1 MRKIIQTDK
10 AAPAIGPYSQAICLG
25 GLLYTSGQI
34 PVHPQ
39 SGDIPADFPG
49 QVEQV
54 MQNLAALA
62 QAAGTSL
69 EKAVKTMCFLTDMA
83 DFAVFNEIYARY
95 FTGKPARSCVAV
107 KSLPRDVLVE
117 VEAIIEC

>member
-39 SGDIPADFPG
+39 SGAIPADFPG

-54 MQNLAALA
+54 LQNLAAIA

-69 EKAVKTMCFLTDMA
+69 DKAVKTMCFLTDMA
-83 DFAVFNEIYARY
+83 NFAVFNEIYARY
-95 FTGKPARSCVAV
+95 FTQNPARSCIAV
-107 KSLPRDVLVE
+107 KALPKGVMVE